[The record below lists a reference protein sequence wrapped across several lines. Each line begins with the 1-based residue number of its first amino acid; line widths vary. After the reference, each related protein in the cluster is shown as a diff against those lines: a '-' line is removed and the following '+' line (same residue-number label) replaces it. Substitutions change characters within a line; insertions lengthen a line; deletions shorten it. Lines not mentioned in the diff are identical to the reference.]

1 MRIGKLVMR
10 LIVGLGNPGEKHL
23 NNRHNIGFM
32 AADKIRETCGFSPF
46 RRRFHGLISEGK
58 IGKNAVRI
66 LKPTTFMNESG
77 RSVGET
83 VKFFK
88 LSSDKVFVFYDD
100 LDLVPGKC
108 RVKLGGGA
116 GGHNGLKSIDNQIG
130 NDYWRVRLGIGHPG
144 HKDRVLRYVLQDFAK
159 KEQNT
164 WLAILLESL
173 ADNIQ
178 LLIESNENTLMSK
191 LALAVFPGDEKALSK
206 KVPKNEPSDQ
216 NNLE

>member
-1 MRIGKLVMR
+1 MR
-10 LIVGLGNPGEKHL
+10 LLVGLGNPGEKHL

-32 AADKIRETCGFSPF
+32 AADKIRETYDFSPY
-46 RRRFHGLISEGK
+46 RRRFQGLISEGK
-58 IGKNAVRI
+58 IGNNSVRI

-83 VKFFK
+83 IKFFK

-108 RVKLGGGA
+108 RIKLGGGA
-116 GGHNGLKSIDNQIG
+116 GGHNGLKSLDNQIG
-130 NDYWRVRLGIGHPG
+130 NEYWRVRLGIGHPG

-159 KEQNT
+159 KERNT
-164 WLAILLESL
+164 WLTILLESL

-191 LALAVFPGDEKALSK
+191 LALAVFPKDEKVLSK
-206 KVPKNEPSDQ
+206 NVQENEPTDQ

>member
-1 MRIGKLVMR
+1 MR
-10 LIVGLGNPGEKHL
+10 LLVGLGNPGEKHL

-32 AADKIRETCGFSPF
+32 AADKIRETHGFSPY
-46 RRRFHGLISEGK
+46 RRRFQGLISEGK
-58 IGKNAVRI
+58 IGNTSIRI

-88 LSSDKVFVFYDD
+88 LSSDKVFVLYDD

-108 RVKLGGGA
+108 RIKFGGGA
-116 GGHNGLKSIDNQIG
+116 GGHNGLKSLDNQIG
-130 NDYWRVRLGIGHPG
+130 NEYWRVRLGIGHPG

-173 ADNIQ
+173 ADNIH

-191 LALAVFPGDEKALSK
+191 LALAVFPGDEKTVSRK
-206 KVPKNEPSDQ
+206 FSKNEPSDQ